1 MPEDFGLQVK
11 AEKTNAL
18 SHSLNL
24 LRAGMSEAKVRQTGR
39 KREREREKRVIKGLD
54 AQFTWWSI
62 YVNVADEQ
70 SHIPC

>member
-39 KREREREKRVIKGLD
+39 KREREREEG
-54 AQFTWWSI
+54 
-62 YVNVADEQ
+62 
-70 SHIPC
+70 H